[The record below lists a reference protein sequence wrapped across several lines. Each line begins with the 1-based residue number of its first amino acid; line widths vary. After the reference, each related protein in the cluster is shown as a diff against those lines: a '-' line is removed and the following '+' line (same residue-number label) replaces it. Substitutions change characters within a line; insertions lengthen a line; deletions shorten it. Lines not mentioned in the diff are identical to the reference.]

1 MKTCAITATIL
12 FWSATALFWPATA
25 LSQPAITVETDRV
38 TSEYVAASTSVS
50 GVVVSREDAAIASE
64 LNGKLTWITEVGD
77 RVFVGEPLAVVD
89 DRLMILE
96 KRNREAEVLRLQAN
110 LDWFSRQTKRLNEL
124 AVKNNT
130 AHSELDEVQS
140 RYAMLQQELAQAE
153 VNLERAI
160 YYLERTIIRAPFA
173 GIVVSRDA
181 SVGEYT
187 VTGRPLLR
195 LVNTATAEIS
205 VTAPLRLARFVKP
218 GDTVTVGNRDSEG
231 SAIVRSLIPVGD
243 SRSHMMELR
252 LSPLVNEWFI
262 GEAVTVTLP
271 ASSRSLLTTIARDAV
286 VLRNH
291 SNYVYVV
298 EDDSTARRVTVELG
312 SGLGERIAVTGNL
325 SAGDEVVI
333 RGAER
338 LRDGQQVE
346 RIDRRV
352 SMR

>member
-12 FWSATALFWPATA
+12 FWSATA

-50 GVVVSREDAAIASE
+50 GVVVSREDATISSE
-64 LNGKLTWITEVGD
+64 LSGTLTWIAEVGD
-77 RVFVGEPLAVVD
+77 GVYAGDPLAVVD
-89 DRLMILE
+89 ARLMILE
-96 KRNREAEVLRLQAN
+96 KRSREAEVLRLQAN

-130 AHSELDEVQS
+130 ARSELDEVQS
-140 RYAMLQQELAQAE
+140 RYAMLEQELAQAE
-153 VNLERAI
+153 VNLERAV
-160 YYLERTIIRAPFA
+160 YDLERTTIRAPFN

-195 LVNTATAEIS
+195 LVNTAAAEIS
-205 VTAPLRLARFVKP
+205 ITAPLRLARFVKP
-218 GDTVTVGNRDSEG
+218 GDTVTVGNQDSEG
-231 SAIVRSLIPVGD
+231 SATVRSLIPVGD

-252 LSPLVNEWFI
+252 VSPLVNEWFV

-271 ASSRSLLTTIARDAV
+271 ASSQSLLTTIARDAL
-286 VLRNH
+286 VLRNN
-291 SNYVYVV
+291 SNYVFVI
-298 EDDSTARRVTVELG
+298 EDDSTAHRVTVELG
-312 SGLGERIAVTGNL
+312 SGLGERIAVTGKL

-338 LRDGQQVE
+338 LKDGQQVE
-346 RIDRRV
+346 RLEHRI

>member
-1 MKTCAITATIL
+1 MKICAITATIL
-12 FWSATALFWPATA
+12 FWSATAM
-25 LSQPAITVETDRV
+25 SQPAIIVETDRV
-38 TSEYVAASTSVS
+38 TSEYIAASTSVS

-64 LNGKLTWITEVGD
+64 LNGKLTWIAEVGD
-77 RVFVGEPLAVVD
+77 GVYAGEPLAVVD

-110 LDWFSRQTKRLNEL
+110 LDWFSRQTNRLNEL

-140 RYAMLQQELAQAE
+140 RYAMLQQELVQAE

-160 YYLERTIIRAPFA
+160 YDLERTTIRAPFD

-205 VTAPLRLARFVKP
+205 ITAPLRLARFVRP
-218 GDTVTVGNRDSEG
+218 GDTVTVVNQDSEG
-231 SAIVRSLIPVGD
+231 TAIVRSLIPVGD

-252 LSPLVNEWFI
+252 VSPLVNEWFV

-271 ASSRSLLTTIARDAV
+271 ASSQSLLTTIARDAL
-286 VLRNH
+286 VLRNS
-291 SNYVYVV
+291 SNYVYVI
-298 EDDSTARRVTVELG
+298 EDDNTAHRVTVELG

-338 LRDGQQVE
+338 LKDGQLVE
-346 RIDRRV
+346 RLEQRI